1 MGNLLIAVPTTDYLH
16 AGFVKSLMDLSFR
29 LHRDGVAHEIALEA
43 GTLVYLARNRLANKA
58 INEGFDRV
66 LWLDSDMV
74 FQPDIVDTLEFC
86 EKPFV
91 CGAFQSR
98 RPPYSSCVFKDIRLK
113 SLERV
118 KEYGLRPFKVD
129 GCGFACV
136 LMKTEVL
143 EAVSR
148 KHGNAS
154 RPWRITG
161 RTWLSAF
168 GRRNRDTKSGA
179 TQRPGSGILPMS
191 PSGRERSRQ
200 HEEDTDHGP
209 AAAGNQDL

>member
-74 FQPDIVDTLEFC
+74 FQPDIVDALEFC

-118 KEYGLRPFKVD
+118 KEYGLRPFQVD

-143 EAVSR
+143 DAVSR
-148 KHGNAS
+148 KHGKCFT
-154 RPWRITG
+154 PMEDYG
-161 RTWLSAF
+161 EDLAF
-168 GRRNRDTKSGA
+168 CIRAKEQGYEIWCDPTARVGHIAHIPIWPGEEPA
-179 TQRPGSGILPMS
+179 T
-191 PSGRERSRQ
+191 
-200 HEEDTDHGP
+200 
-209 AAAGNQDL
+209 

>member
-74 FQPDIVDTLEFC
+74 FQPDIVDALEFC
-86 EKPFV
+86 GKPFV

-118 KEYGLRPFKVD
+118 KEYGLRPFQVD

-148 KHGNAS
+148 KHGKCFT
-154 RPWRITG
+154 PMEDYG
-161 RTWLSAF
+161 EDLAF
-168 GRRNRDTKSGA
+168 CVRAKEQGYEIWCDPTARVGHIAHIPIWPGEEPA
-179 TQRPGSGILPMS
+179 T
-191 PSGRERSRQ
+191 
-200 HEEDTDHGP
+200 
-209 AAAGNQDL
+209 

>member
-74 FQPDIVDTLEFC
+74 FQPDIVDALEFC

-148 KHGNAS
+148 KHGKCFT
-154 RPWRITG
+154 PMEDYG
-161 RTWLSAF
+161 EDLAF
-168 GRRNRDTKSGA
+168 CVRAKEQGYEIWCDPTARVGHIAHIPIWPGEEPA
-179 TQRPGSGILPMS
+179 T
-191 PSGRERSRQ
+191 
-200 HEEDTDHGP
+200 
-209 AAAGNQDL
+209 

>member
-143 EAVSR
+143 EAVAR
-148 KHGNAS
+148 AYGKCFTPTPEYGEDLAFCV
-154 RPWRITG
+154 RAKEQGYEIWCDPTARIG
-161 RTWLSAF
+161 HIAHIPIWP
-168 GRRNRDTKSGA
+168 GEEPA
-179 TQRPGSGILPMS
+179 T
-191 PSGRERSRQ
+191 
-200 HEEDTDHGP
+200 
-209 AAAGNQDL
+209 

>member
-1 MGNLLIAVPTTDYLH
+1 MRTLIAIPCLDMVHTLFF
-16 AGFVKSLMDLSFR
+16 ASMLSLR
-29 LHRDGVAHEIALEA
+29 KPEGTEVAIASCS
-43 GTLVYLARNRLANKA
+43 LVYESRHTLAMKA
-58 INEGFDRV
+58 VNEGFDRV

-148 KHGNAS
+148 KHGKCFT
-154 RPWRITG
+154 PMEDYG
-161 RTWLSAF
+161 EDLAF
-168 GRRNRDTKSGA
+168 CVRAKEQGYEIWCDPTARVGHIAHIPIWPGEEPA
-179 TQRPGSGILPMS
+179 T
-191 PSGRERSRQ
+191 
-200 HEEDTDHGP
+200 
-209 AAAGNQDL
+209 

>member
-74 FQPDIVDTLEFC
+74 FQPDIVDALEFC

-118 KEYGLRPFKVD
+118 KEYGLEPFRVD

-148 KHGNAS
+148 KHGKCFT
-154 RPWRITG
+154 PMEDYG
-161 RTWLSAF
+161 EDLAF
-168 GRRNRDTKSGA
+168 CVRAKEQGYEIWCDPTARVGHIAHVPIWPGEEPA
-179 TQRPGSGILPMS
+179 T
-191 PSGRERSRQ
+191 
-200 HEEDTDHGP
+200 
-209 AAAGNQDL
+209 

>member
-118 KEYGLRPFKVD
+118 KEYGLQPFKVD

-148 KHGNAS
+148 KHGKCFT
-154 RPWRITG
+154 PMEDYG
-161 RTWLSAF
+161 EDLAF
-168 GRRNRDTKSGA
+168 CVRAKEQGYEIWCDPTARVGHIAHIPIWPGEEPA
-179 TQRPGSGILPMS
+179 T
-191 PSGRERSRQ
+191 
-200 HEEDTDHGP
+200 
-209 AAAGNQDL
+209 

>member
-58 INEGFDRV
+58 INGGFDRV

-74 FQPDIVDTLEFC
+74 FQPDIVDALEFC

-148 KHGNAS
+148 KHGKCFT
-154 RPWRITG
+154 PMEDYG
-161 RTWLSAF
+161 EDLAF
-168 GRRNRDTKSGA
+168 CVRAKEQGYEIWCEPTARVGHIAHIPIWPGEEPA
-179 TQRPGSGILPMS
+179 T
-191 PSGRERSRQ
+191 
-200 HEEDTDHGP
+200 
-209 AAAGNQDL
+209 

>member
-74 FQPDIVDTLEFC
+74 FQPDIVDALEFC

-148 KHGNAS
+148 KHGKCFT
-154 RPWRITG
+154 PMEDYG
-161 RTWLSAF
+161 EDLAF
-168 GRRNRDTKSGA
+168 CVRAKEQGYEIWCDPTARVGHLAHIPIWPGEEPA
-179 TQRPGSGILPMS
+179 T
-191 PSGRERSRQ
+191 
-200 HEEDTDHGP
+200 
-209 AAAGNQDL
+209 

>member
-74 FQPDIVDTLEFC
+74 FQPDIVDALEFC

-118 KEYGLRPFKVD
+118 KEYGLRPFQVD

-148 KHGNAS
+148 KHGKCFT
-154 RPWRITG
+154 PMEDYG
-161 RTWLSAF
+161 EDLAF
-168 GRRNRDTKSGA
+168 CIRAKEQGYEIWCDPTARVGHIAHIPIWPGEEPA
-179 TQRPGSGILPMS
+179 T
-191 PSGRERSRQ
+191 
-200 HEEDTDHGP
+200 
-209 AAAGNQDL
+209 

>member
-74 FQPDIVDTLEFC
+74 FQPDIVDALEFC

-148 KHGNAS
+148 KHGKCFT
-154 RPWRITG
+154 PMEDYG
-161 RTWLSAF
+161 EDLAF
-168 GRRNRDTKSGA
+168 CVRAKEQGYEIWCDPTARVGHIAHVPIWPGEEPA
-179 TQRPGSGILPMS
+179 T
-191 PSGRERSRQ
+191 
-200 HEEDTDHGP
+200 
-209 AAAGNQDL
+209 

>member
-98 RPPYSSCVFKDIRLK
+98 RPPYSSCIFTSLK
-113 SLERV
+113 PLERV
-118 KEYGLRPFKVD
+118 KEYGLEAFRVAA
-129 GCGFACV
+129 CGMACV
-136 LMKTEVL
+136 LVNTEVL
-143 EAVSR
+143 KNVLN
-148 KHGNAS
+148 HYGNCFTPMGEYGEDLAFCVRAAS
-154 RPWRITG
+154 M
-161 RTWLSAF
+161 
-168 GRRNRDTKSGA
+168 GA
-179 TQRPGSGILPMS
+179 EIWCEPTVRVGHIAHVPIWPG
-191 PSGRERSRQ
+191 
-200 HEEDTDHGP
+200 EEP
-209 AAAGNQDL
+209 AR

>member
-1 MGNLLIAVPTTDYLH
+1 
-16 AGFVKSLMDLSFR
+16 MDLSFR

-74 FQPDIVDTLEFC
+74 FQPDIVDALEFC

-118 KEYGLRPFKVD
+118 KEYGLEPFRVD

-148 KHGNAS
+148 KHGKCFT
-154 RPWRITG
+154 PMEDYG
-161 RTWLSAF
+161 EDLAF
-168 GRRNRDTKSGA
+168 CVRAKEEGYEIWCDPTARVGHIAHIPIWPGEEPA
-179 TQRPGSGILPMS
+179 T
-191 PSGRERSRQ
+191 
-200 HEEDTDHGP
+200 
-209 AAAGNQDL
+209 

>member
-74 FQPDIVDTLEFC
+74 FQTDIVDALEFC
-86 EKPFV
+86 GKPFV

-148 KHGNAS
+148 KHGKCFT
-154 RPWRITG
+154 PMEDYG
-161 RTWLSAF
+161 EDLAF
-168 GRRNRDTKSGA
+168 CIRAKEQGYEIWCDPTARVGHIAHVPIWPGEEPA
-179 TQRPGSGILPMS
+179 T
-191 PSGRERSRQ
+191 
-200 HEEDTDHGP
+200 
-209 AAAGNQDL
+209 